1 MTDFVI
7 LRHTKLKSYGEIG
20 GSLDH
25 TYRLIDTPNAD
36 SSRLNLNEHDFNKKT
51 DVVQSIKNRVDQ
63 RIKERPDNVLCVEY
77 LVTASP
83 DWSGWGTDKETEFFN
98 LQ

>member
-1 MTDFVI
+1 MTGYVI

-25 TYRLIDTPNAD
+25 TYRLIDTPNSD

-51 DVVQSIKNRVDQ
+51 DVVQSIKNRV
-63 RIKERPDNVLCVEY
+63 NL
-77 LVTASP
+77 L
-83 DWSGWGTDKETEFFN
+83 EFTLFEN
-98 LQ
+98 FIWQVQLQLH